1 MEILL
6 SPEERTFYERAF
18 HHSRGWPGD
27 LDWRAWDIGLPPA
40 PYAGGASGLD
50 DGQKIAKHL
59 GLNEQQKAK
68 LGAVKD
74 EVLAARAESKKEHRA
89 IMEAV
94 LAQVQ
99 SDRLDQAKLAQLIE
113 QHQAEQTR
121 VMQRALPKVADW
133 HATLRPERKAE
144 AVEHIRRWMERHGD
158 Y

>member
-1 MEILL
+1 MKTNLIRAAVGLAVL
-6 SPEERTFYERAF
+6 TGVLGTSACHRHHTPAERA
-18 HHSRGWPGD
+18 
-27 LDWRAWDIGLPPA
+27 DWMTG
-40 PYAGGASGLD
+40 
-50 DGQKIAKHL
+50 KIAKHL
-59 GLNEQQKAK
+59 DLDEQQKAK

-74 EVLAARAESKKEHRA
+74 EVLAARAESKKEHQA

-94 LAQVQ
+94 IAQVQ

-121 VMQRALPKVADW
+121 MMQRVLPKVADW
-133 HATLRPERKAE
+133 HATLRPEQKAE